1 MFLYDKFCHC
11 ASNERWEKQ
20 SALFLYE
27 TIDTLQQMT
36 TAATNVVIH
45 WVAFGLKAS
54 S

>member
-27 TIDTLQQMT
+27 TKEP
-36 TAATNVVIH
+36 N
-45 WVAFGLKAS
+45 
-54 S
+54 